1 MFNQTKLDLECKFG
15 LDVPPITLLLIM
27 RIKFTP

>member
-1 MFNQTKLDLECKFG
+1 MFNQTKWDLECKFG

-27 RIKFTP
+27 RIKFKY